1 MDYVTLSNGDPM
13 PMVGFGVFQIT
24 DAKQCEK
31 AVLDALDAGY
41 RHIDTAQAYGNE
53 AAVGNAI
60 AASGID
66 KEEVFVTTKVW
77 VSNAGYENAL
87 RSIEE
92 SRKKLKKPYIDMVLI
107 HQPFGDYYGTY
118 RAMEEL
124 YRMGRVKAIGVSN
137 FSPDRLVDLAINADI
152 HPMVDQVETHVFNQ
166 QTEARKWMDKY
177 GCRILNLS
185 FGAPKASQTLKNAI
199 DYAIGKGCIVV
210 AAVGN
215 SGNAELNY
223 PAAYPGV
230 IGVGSVNASKAVSSF
245 SQRNESVKLVAPG
258 EQVVS
263 TYTGSRYGS
272 WEGTS
277 FAAPLVSGAAALLLG
292 ADDTLGPGEMSA
304 LLTRSAVRLG
314 EETYSTSYG
323 YGLLNIGR
331 ALRSLADIP
340 GDLDCDGAVTMRD
353 ALLLIRAIL
362 HADSLADITVAD
374 MNGDGTLTLVD
385 VLLLLRAAAM

>member
-53 AAVGNAI
+53 EAVGNAI

-152 HPMVDQVETHVFNQ
+152 PPMVDQVDTRLQPADGGQEVDGQIRLPH
-166 QTEARKWMDKY
+166 R
-177 GCRILNLS
+177 
-185 FGAPKASQTLKNAI
+185 
-199 DYAIGKGCIVV
+199 VV
-210 AAVGN
+210 GTFR
-215 SGNAELNY
+215 GRQE
-223 PAAYPGV
+223 
-230 IGVGSVNASKAVSSF
+230 
-245 SQRNESVKLVAPG
+245 QLVLQPRPHRHRR
-258 EQVVS
+258 E
-263 TYTGSRYGS
+263 
-272 WEGTS
+272 
-277 FAAPLVSGAAALLLG
+277 
-292 ADDTLGPGEMSA
+292 
-304 LLTRSAVRLG
+304 VR
-314 EETYSTSYG
+314 
-323 YGLLNIGR
+323 
-331 ALRSLADIP
+331 
-340 GDLDCDGAVTMRD
+340 
-353 ALLLIRAIL
+353 
-362 HADSLADITVAD
+362 
-374 MNGDGTLTLVD
+374 
-385 VLLLLRAAAM
+385 

>member
-53 AAVGNAI
+53 EAVGNAI

-124 YRMGRVKAIGVSN
+124 YRMGRVQAIGVSN

-152 HPMVDQVETHVFNQ
+152 PPMVDQVETHVFNQ

-177 GCRILNLS
+177 GCRIESCGPFAEGKNNLFS
-185 FGAPKASQTLKNAI
+185 NPVLTDIGGKYGKTAAQVALRFLLQKGIAVIPKSVHAERMRENI
-199 DYAIGKGCIVV
+199 DVFDFRLSEGDMGEI
-210 AAVGN
+210 
-215 SGNAELNY
+215 E
-223 PAAYPGV
+223 
-230 IGVGSVNASKAVSSF
+230 
-245 SQRNESVKLVAPG
+245 KLD
-258 EQVVS
+258 
-263 TYTGSRYGS
+263 T
-272 WEGTS
+272 GTS
-277 FAAPLVSGAAALLLG
+277 LFVDHSAPETS
-292 ADDTLGPGEMSA
+292 EMFN
-304 LLTRSAVRLG
+304 RW
-314 EETYSTSYG
+314 E
-323 YGLLNIGR
+323 I
-331 ALRSLADIP
+331 
-340 GDLDCDGAVTMRD
+340 
-353 ALLLIRAIL
+353 
-362 HADSLADITVAD
+362 
-374 MNGDGTLTLVD
+374 
-385 VLLLLRAAAM
+385 

>member
-53 AAVGNAI
+53 EAVGNAI

-137 FSPDRLVDLAINADI
+137 FSPDRLVDLAINADYPQWLTRWR
-152 HPMVDQVETHVFNQ
+152 HTSSTSRRRP
-166 QTEARKWMDKY
+166 
-177 GCRILNLS
+177 G
-185 FGAPKASQTLKNAI
+185 
-199 DYAIGKGCIVV
+199 
-210 AAVGN
+210 
-215 SGNAELNY
+215 SGWTN
-223 PAAYPGV
+223 
-230 IGVGSVNASKAVSSF
+230 
-245 SQRNESVKLVAPG
+245 
-258 EQVVS
+258 
-263 TYTGSRYGS
+263 T
-272 WEGTS
+272 
-277 FAAPLVSGAAALLLG
+277 AAA
-292 ADDTLGPGEMSA
+292 
-304 LLTRSAVRLG
+304 
-314 EETYSTSYG
+314 
-323 YGLLNIGR
+323 
-331 ALRSLADIP
+331 
-340 GDLDCDGAVTMRD
+340 
-353 ALLLIRAIL
+353 
-362 HADSLADITVAD
+362 
-374 MNGDGTLTLVD
+374 
-385 VLLLLRAAAM
+385 